1 MVASGGTSSRVL
13 QNVSGDH
20 KFTFKVSYTMI
31 FVTIGLASY
40 MFSAVCASTPQEEA
54 QALADVLKQMQFTN
68 YTSDIPPCTW
78 NPDIVTCD
86 TTTGLITQLNLSSL
100 GLRGTLSP
108 KIAVFQSLTLLDMTT
123 YNNSLG
129 PPNSINGPLPDELGE
144 LTQLQYFNFS
154 FNPILSDFPPCL
166 LRLTNLIDL
175 RIDTTNMSGAIPP
188 QISQLKNLQHLY
200 IGNNQLS
207 GPFPAE
213 FGSLIQLIELTVW
226 GNNLNDRIPD
236 SLGNLVNLTY
246 LNFHDCNMWGPIPAS
261 LGNLQKMN
269 KLWLYNNLLTGI
281 IPEGLKGLINVVDL
295 NIRSN
300 YLSGEFPTWLPTLPK
315 LKRLDVSKN
324 YFAGPFPDLN
334 ESQSLLS
341 AFVGTPPVA
350 NCDLSCNYFN
360 GSYPVDALPNINVTE
375 NCFDNSTKDS
385 DSCRRTLSCDKIKYY
400 YDQGCTP
407 CAPNQKIYDYPN
419 CLCGPIGWSPFGSS
433 KLPLGA
439 IVGGVVGG
447 VAVLLAIFALYRY
460 KPTVFTDPF
469 QRKKIDYGAWEIPSG
484 VQRYS
489 FQELSKATENWSNSH
504 EIGEGGFG
512 KVFHGTLDDGKS
524 VAIKRASNM
533 SLQGTLEFRNEV
545 VLLSRL
551 HHRHL
556 VRLEGFCDDR
566 GLQILVYEFMKNGN
580 LNDLILGI
588 KKGRPLDWHKRL
600 EIAVGV
606 AQGLDYLHSF
616 ADPPVIHRDIKP
628 SNILLDNECIAK
640 VADFGIS
647 KETPELSTHVS
658 TRPAG
663 TAG

>member
-1 MVASGGTSSRVL
+1 VECISR
-13 QNVSGDH
+13 
-20 KFTFKVSYTMI
+20 
-31 FVTIGLASY
+31 
-40 MFSAVCASTPQEEA
+40 
-54 QALADVLKQMQFTN
+54 
-68 YTSDIPPCTW
+68 
-78 NPDIVTCD
+78 
-86 TTTGLITQLNLSSL
+86 
-100 GLRGTLSP
+100 
-108 KIAVFQSLTLLDMTT
+108 
-123 YNNSLG
+123 
-129 PPNSINGPLPDELGE
+129 
-144 LTQLQYFNFS
+144 
-154 FNPILSDFPPCL
+154 
-166 LRLTNLIDL
+166 
-175 RIDTTNMSGAIPP
+175 
-188 QISQLKNLQHLY
+188 
-200 IGNNQLS
+200 
-207 GPFPAE
+207 
-213 FGSLIQLIELTVW
+213 
-226 GNNLNDRIPD
+226 
-236 SLGNLVNLTY
+236 
-246 LNFHDCNMWGPIPAS
+246 
-261 LGNLQKMN
+261 
-269 KLWLYNNLLTGI
+269 WLYNNLLTGI
-281 IPEGLKGLINVVDL
+281 IPEGLKGLKNVVDL

-663 TAG
+663 TAGYLDPEYFLRRQLTTASDVYAYGVCLMELVTGQQSIDHMRFEEYNLIEWVKPRFQSGGVSQVVDSSLGDDYDETVLKVMIEVALTCTAFSKKDRPTMKEVLSILEPHLVAVPGSLSLSDKVLQLSMRDNTNVKHKPSDSDLKPALKVDVTNSSTSSTTDFEIQPLVPR